1 MLCGYWQSQGED
13 NPALRSPHLQEGF
26 VLSDTLY
33 SKLFPKM
40 NEILFTFVQSCR
52 QQFCPTHRFP
62 GDHSCSG
69 PVSVPAKPNAFANGA
84 KHLNSKATTAGAAA
98 MDVVK
103 KTMATAVTSDPKP
116 SGSSSRPTLPFN
128 KMDRY
133 VHVSPGVSSTRL
145 SSTSLSN
152 IFPTTDLNE
161 INDPITHP
169 PLPTPTTKIDNI
181 IIKPSPIINA
191 MSFIPR
197 PIFASA

>member
-1 MLCGYWQSQGED
+1 MK
-13 NPALRSPHLQEGF
+13 F
-26 VLSDTLY
+26 
-33 SKLFPKM
+33 
-40 NEILFTFVQSCR
+40 LFTLVQSCR

-69 PVSVPAKPNAFANGA
+69 PVPVPAKPNAFANLNSGA
-84 KHLNSKATTAGAAA
+84 KNLNSKASVAGAAA

-103 KTMATAVTSDPKP
+103 RTMATAVTPDPKP

-133 VHVSPGVSSTRL
+133 VHVSPRVSSTRL

-152 IFPTTDLNE
+152 ISPTTDLNE
-161 INDPITHP
+161 IHDCSATITHAP
-169 PLPTPTTKIDNI
+169 SPTPTTKID
-181 IIKPSPIINA
+181 IIKPSPIIDA